1 MADLA
6 LEQALTECTEEV
18 LEQMF
23 FVQPV
28 DEPLSEDSPQ
38 AGDSAHFSADVGFSG
53 EPSGRL
59 LLRISKPAARSIAAD
74 FLAEDEAVLSEQQ
87 VGEVVC
93 ELANIICGSVLT
105 RVKSRT
111 SFRLGSPR
119 LLFQVP
125 EVELRPAA
133 VRSLDLW
140 NGNITIAMTT
150 EPELCPGKTK
160 FAF

>member
-1 MADLA
+1 MADFA
-6 LEQALTECTEEV
+6 LERALTECTEQV

-28 DEPLSEDSPQ
+28 EEPVPQQSPQ
-38 AGDSAHFSADVGFSG
+38 AGDSSHISVDVGFSG

-87 VGEVVC
+87 VGEVIC

-105 RVKSRT
+105 RVESRT

-119 LLFQVP
+119 LLLHIP
-125 EVELRPAA
+125 ESEMRPAA

-150 EPELCPGKTK
+150 ESELCPGITK
-160 FAF
+160 FAS

>member
-1 MADLA
+1 MGELA
-6 LEQALTECTEEV
+6 LERALSECTEEV

-28 DEPLSEDSPQ
+28 EEPVPQKSPEAVDS
-38 AGDSAHFSADVGFSG
+38 SHFSVDVGFSG

-105 RVKSRT
+105 RVESRT

-125 EVELRPAA
+125 EPEIRPAA

-150 EPELCPGKTK
+150 ESELCPETTK
-160 FAF
+160 FAS

>member
-1 MADLA
+1 MGDIS
-6 LEQALTECTEEV
+6 LERALTECTEEV

-28 DEPLSEDSPQ
+28 EEPLAQKSTEAVDS
-38 AGDSAHFSADVGFSG
+38 SHLSVDVGFSG

-87 VGEVVC
+87 VGDVVC

-105 RVKSRT
+105 RVESRT
-111 SFRLGSPR
+111 SFQLGSPR
-119 LLFQVP
+119 LLCQVP
-125 EVELRPAA
+125 EPEIRPVA

-140 NGNITIAMTT
+140 NGNIIIALTT
-150 EPELCPGKTK
+150 ESELCPETTK
-160 FAF
+160 FAS

>member
-1 MADLA
+1 MGELA
-6 LEQALTECTEEV
+6 LERALTECTTEV

-28 DEPLSEDSPQ
+28 EEPVSHESQEAVDSSHLSV
-38 AGDSAHFSADVGFSG
+38 DVGFSG

-105 RVKSRT
+105 RIESRT

-125 EVELRPAA
+125 EPEMRPTA

-150 EPELCPGKTK
+150 EPERCPETTK
-160 FAF
+160 FAS

>member
-1 MADLA
+1 MGDLA
-6 LEQALTECTEEV
+6 LERALTECTEQV

-28 DEPLSEDSPQ
+28 ERPVLQETLEP
-38 AGDSAHFSADVGFSG
+38 GDSARFSVDVGFSG

-59 LLRISKPAARSIAAD
+59 LLRISKPAARSLAAD
-74 FLAEDEAVLSEQQ
+74 FLAEDEAVLSEQE
-87 VGEVVC
+87 VGEVIC

-105 RVKSRT
+105 RVESRT

-119 LLFQVP
+119 LLLDVP
-125 EVELRPAA
+125 ETEMRPAA
-133 VRSLDLW
+133 SRSLDLW

-150 EPELCPGKTK
+150 ESELCPGITK
-160 FAF
+160 FAS

>member
-1 MADLA
+1 MGDLA
-6 LEQALTECTEEV
+6 LERALTECTEEV

-28 DEPLSEDSPQ
+28 EEPVPQESPEAADSSHLSV
-38 AGDSAHFSADVGFSG
+38 DVGFSG

-74 FLAEDEAVLSEQQ
+74 FLAEDEAVLSDQQ

-105 RVKSRT
+105 RVESRT

-119 LLFQVP
+119 LLFQLP
-125 EVELRPAA
+125 EPEIRPAA

-150 EPELCPGKTK
+150 ESQPCLETTK
-160 FAF
+160 FAS

>member
-1 MADLA
+1 MGDLA
-6 LEQALTECTEEV
+6 LERALTECTEQV

-23 FVQPV
+23 FAQPV
-28 DEPLSEDSPQ
+28 KEPVSPDSSR
-38 AGDSAHFSADVGFSG
+38 AGDSSHISVDVGFIG

-59 LLRISKPAARSIAAD
+59 VLCISKPAARSIAAD
-74 FLAEDEAVLSEQQ
+74 FLAEDEAVLSEKE
-87 VGEVVC
+87 VGEVIC

-105 RVKSRT
+105 RVESRT

-119 LLFQVP
+119 ILFQVP
-125 EVELRPAA
+125 EPQIRPAA

-150 EPELCPGKTK
+150 EPELCPEATK
-160 FAF
+160 FVS

>member
-1 MADLA
+1 MGEHA
-6 LEQALTECTEEV
+6 LERALTECTEEV

-28 DEPLSEDSPQ
+28 EGPVPQESPEAVDSSHLSV
-38 AGDSAHFSADVGFSG
+38 DVGFSG

-74 FLAEDEAVLSEQQ
+74 FLAEDEAGLSEQQ

-105 RVKSRT
+105 RVESRT
-111 SFRLGSPR
+111 AFRLGSPR

-125 EVELRPAA
+125 EPEIRPAA

-150 EPELCPGKTK
+150 ESELCPETTK
-160 FAF
+160 FAS